1 MTIFSKN
8 LDIHKPIKIG
18 EKAYIFD
25 MSRVFEILEQNI
37 YQKET
42 TTAYDF
48 ADENSP
54 MASRV
59 IREIENRDVST
70 VGNLKYDFLKLLI
83 VTVLEW
89 PLVVD
94 DEEEGEVKSLG
105 ISGGL
110 IIAMNTLIDEG
121 ILKEIKEFK
130 EYDDK

>member
-1 MTIFSKN
+1 MY
-8 LDIHKPIKIG
+8 LWMG
-18 EKAYIFD
+18 
-25 MSRVFEILEQNI
+25 
-37 YQKET
+37 
-42 TTAYDF
+42 
-48 ADENSP
+48 
-54 MASRV
+54 
-59 IREIENRDVST
+59 
-70 VGNLKYDFLKLLI
+70 
-83 VTVLEW
+83 